1 MKNIVKHNLQL
12 LKQIEKLNCIIA
24 QDEQYLYNIETEYE
38 IVTDQYMNGDIKR
51 PIGKYQDKLMREA
64 RKIKQRIDSNR
75 HKLMKL
81 QMKTI

>member
-24 QDEQYLYNIETEYE
+24 QDEQYLHNIETEYE
-38 IVTDQYMNGDIKR
+38 IVTDQYMNGDIKE

-64 RKIKQRIDSNR
+64 RKIKQRLDSNSR
-75 HKLMKL
+75 KLMKL

>member
-1 MKNIVKHNLQL
+1 MKNIIKHNLQL